1 MPDSSPPPSP
11 NSPWENGWTPDTS
24 RAPGTRRLYLAG
36 ALAVTTI
43 VVCVTAIVVTDKQT
57 DDTSRTKKADP
68 TTSAGADGPGLLS
81 YASPSKQSTPT
92 PDEHASKSTPAKAT
106 GTASATAT
114 EHGSTPSAKAPSPS
128 KSTSSNGSSSGSSGS
143 SGSPSSTA
151 WKSVRSVNY
160 PDRYWQVSGD
170 FVKLNPANSAAARR
184 AATFKVVKGLAN
196 SSCYSFTT
204 ANGSY
209 LRHRNFILRAERND
223 GSPLFKQDAT
233 FCPRPSPYSGA
244 VMLESVN
251 YPGRFLRH
259 QNFQLR
265 LDRYQDSTL
274 YRSDSAFRLVAGLN

>member
-11 NSPWENGWTPDTS
+11 NSPWENGWAPDSS

-36 ALAVTTI
+36 ALAITTI

-68 TTSAGADGPGLLS
+68 TAPAGADGPGLLS

-92 PDEHASKSTPAKAT
+92 PDEHKSNPASMKAPGTTP
-106 GTASATAT
+106 SATA
-114 EHGSTPSAKAPSPS
+114 GPSSKPAAKSPSPS
-128 KSTSSNGSSSGSSGS
+128 KSTSSHGSSSGSSGS
-143 SGSPSSTA
+143 SSSTA

-170 FVKLNPANSAAARR
+170 FVKLNPAGSAAARR
-184 AATFKVVKGLAN
+184 AATFKLVKGLAN

-204 ANGSY
+204 ADGSY

-223 GSPLFKQDAT
+223 GSSLFEQDAT

-259 QNFQLR
+259 QDFQLR

-274 YRSDSAFRLVAGLN
+274 YRSDSAFRLVAGLD